1 MKYNF
6 DEFYKEFE
14 KVKFQKEFMDYCSE
28 MRENASI
35 LNGIPFDENKAQS
48 QINKLIAKYEYD
60 LNCLANIYNN
70 GMIAVKTTTEKTA
83 FQRKNELQYINNQI
97 PIIAL
102 FRELSK
108 KALAKLLRNEEN
120 NNSI

>member
-1 MKYNF
+1 MNYNF
-6 DEFYKEFE
+6 DEFYKAFE
-14 KVKFQKEFMDYCSE
+14 KVKSQKEFMDYCSE

-35 LNGIPFDENKAQS
+35 LNSIPFDENKAQS
-48 QINKLIAKYEYD
+48 QINKLIAKYEHD

-70 GMIAVKTTTEKTA
+70 GMIVVKTTTKKSA
-83 FQRKNELQYINNQI
+83 FQRKDELQYINNQI

-108 KALAKLLRNEEN
+108 KALEELLNKGKP
-120 NNSI
+120 